1 MPSLSIFFVI
11 FKCQLNLLP
20 MRYFFGPLAILIAAT
35 GFGQTCPEQSSEVN
49 ISNFVYSYDVPF
61 LEGETYL
68 DNVNDPIYSPS
79 VWSIGTGISNSNLA
93 VFDNGEISGFI
104 GLKRRNVVAPAD
116 NFETYDNLYGIEPG
130 FSPIAQNSS
139 EYSDLARWNAILFV
153 DLGPYT
159 FADVDVRLYIDFDP
173 AFNNTLDEMFEIKI
187 ADQMS
192 GFGFSPENFHSF
204 GSNQNLASNIF
215 DAFDDPAIMD
225 FDPLAEGF
233 YTIAIAL
240 YDACGNNVMTLST
253 KGFQS
258 EELGTPDA
266 DGDGIPDSQEVS
278 GCMQPDAC
286 NFDANATEEDFSCV
300 FDENPLNF
308 EAVLELDDDVATWPS
323 NEYYTTSGPSEEV
336 SFADYAGRLEDGRY
350 HVTRV
355 YSALSTC
362 GNPISC
368 GQLLI
373 AGPDQFA
380 GCTNAAATNYD
391 ASAINDDGSCNYD
404 PSCVGDLNE
413 DNIVGATDL
422 LILLSAFGIP
432 CP

>member
-1 MPSLSIFFVI
+1 
-11 FKCQLNLLP
+11 
-20 MRYFFGPLAILIAAT
+20 MRYTFGLLTMLMAST

-49 ISNFVYSYDVPF
+49 ITNFVYEYDVPY
-61 LEGETYL
+61 LDDEVYL
-68 DNVNDPIYSPS
+68 DNVNDPVFSPS

-116 NFETYDNLYGIEPG
+116 NFDTYDNLYGIEPG
-130 FSPIAQNSS
+130 YSPLFQNSS
-139 EYSDLARWNAILFV
+139 DYSDLARWNAIVFV
-153 DLGPYT
+153 DLGSYT

-173 AFNNTLDEMFEIKI
+173 AFSNSLDEMFEIKI
-187 ADQMS
+187 AEQMN
-192 GFGFSPENFHSF
+192 GFGFTAENFSSF

-215 DAFDDPAIMD
+215 SAFDDPAILE
-225 FDPLAEGF
+225 FDPEAEGF
-233 YTIAIAL
+233 YTIAIAI
-240 YDACGNNVMTLST
+240 YDACGNNVMTLQT

-258 EELGTPDA
+258 EELGTPDG

-278 GCMQPDAC
+278 GCMQPAAC
-286 NFDANATEEDFSCV
+286 NYNANATEEDFSCV
-300 FDENPLNF
+300 FDANPLSF
-308 EAVLELDDDVATWPS
+308 ETVLEVNTDITTWS
-323 NEYYTTSGPSEEV
+323 SENFHTTSGPIEEIT
-336 SFADYAGRLEDGRY
+336 FTDYPGRLEDGRY
-350 HVTRV
+350 HVTRI

-368 GQLLI
+368 GQILI
-373 AGPDQFA
+373 AGPEQTV
-380 GCTNAAATNYD
+380 GCTNEAATNYD
-391 ASAINDDGSCNYD
+391 ATAINDDGSCSFD
-404 PSCVGDLNE
+404 PSCLGDLND